1 MKITESR
8 LRSIIREEVSRLT
21 EAKSIGALDGVR
33 SPRSLKL
40 KLGDIYT
47 NPQRHR
53 ISIEFLEGGYAGW
66 ELLARGWVTSKD
78 GTLADL
84 QNALAD
90 GGFEFDRNEQAY

>member
-1 MKITESR
+1 MKITESQ

-21 EAKSIGALDGVR
+21 EAKSIGALHGVR

-47 NPQRHR
+47 NPQRHQ
-53 ISIEFLEGGYAGW
+53 ISIEFLQGGDAGW
-66 ELLARGWVTSKD
+66 ELLARGKASSKD

-84 QNALAD
+84 QNAIAD